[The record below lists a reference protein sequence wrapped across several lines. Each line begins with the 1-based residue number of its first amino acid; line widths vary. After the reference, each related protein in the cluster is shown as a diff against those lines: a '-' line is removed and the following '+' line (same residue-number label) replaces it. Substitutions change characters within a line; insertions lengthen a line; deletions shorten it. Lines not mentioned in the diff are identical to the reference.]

1 MYQSFPQRRICS
13 SNSAMPVIKP
23 QMNKN
28 FCEEKKKNL
37 EKMEK
42 TDDLCDFSE
51 SIKNI
56 NCKKE
61 EKCDNKK
68 NMKCDEEIKHECSE
82 EKSLCTCDSS
92 NDCNKNPLGSL
103 FGDLFKNIEIDDLIL
118 IGLILFLLY
127 EGEDNIITI
136 GILALVLFL

>member
-28 FCEEKKKNL
+28 FCEENKKNSGKT
-37 EKMEK
+37 EKIN
-42 TDDLCDFSE
+42 DICDFSDNN
-51 SIKNI
+51 KNI

-61 EKCDNKK
+61 EKCDK
-68 NMKCDEEIKHECSE
+68 EIKKECSE
-82 EKSLCTCDSS
+82 EKALCSS
-92 NDCNKNPLGSL
+92 ECLEDRNKNPLGSL
-103 FGDLFKNIEIDDLIL
+103 FGDIFKNIEIDDLIL
-118 IGLILFLLY
+118 IGVILFLLY

>member
-37 EKMEK
+37 EKTEKIEK
-42 TDDLCDFSE
+42 TEKRDDLCNFSE
-51 SIKNI
+51 NNNSI
-56 NCKKE
+56 NCKEE
-61 EKCDNKK
+61 EKCDEEKK
-68 NMKCDEEIKHECSE
+68 QECSE
-82 EKSLCTCDSS
+82 EKSLCPCECSD
-92 NDCNKNPLGSL
+92 DCNKKPLGSF